1 MRWGPMTDKPKDLAA
16 SQANTG
22 PHAQDEDMTETER
35 AYQERK
41 RALAQSITQRVARGN
56 LSLQAGRC
64 TTEADV
70 EAKRRHFAQH
80 EFKLRR

>member
-1 MRWGPMTDKPKDLAA
+1 
-16 SQANTG
+16 
-22 PHAQDEDMTETER
+22 MTETER